1 VPNETF
7 PDRLLNLEFGG
18 KRITLSDLVAASSRV
33 LGILSDVDARTSNAP
48 GGSLD
53 WVIRDLRPGSA
64 VLEVYA
70 EPKGG
75 NNATD
80 PWLPAEVV
88 RRFKSGIRQV
98 VERGERPPYF
108 GERAMQ
114 QAYELVTILNTN
126 GIQAFRVGSN
136 GDRVEITPELRKP
149 VREALEG
156 SYKAI
161 GSIEGRIEGLSAH
174 EPPYSCTIY
183 TLVTGEAIRCHF
195 ADPTLLT
202 TAYNHFKR
210 RVTLRG
216 VLTSRPNG
224 EVTSMRVHSIDP
236 FPEDD
241 ELPTVDDIIGI
252 FANGT

>member
-1 VPNETF
+1 MANETF
-7 PDRLLNLEFGG
+7 PDRLLDLEFGG
-18 KRITLSDLVAASSRV
+18 SRITLSDLVAASSRV
-33 LGILSDVDARTSNAP
+33 LGILTDVDARTSNEP
-48 GGSLD
+48 GGTLD

-64 VLEVYA
+64 ILEVYA
-70 EPKGG
+70 EPKFKQ
-75 NNATD
+75 TD
-80 PWLPAEVV
+80 PWVPAEVV

-126 GIQAFRVGSN
+126 GITSFRVGHN
-136 GDRVEITPELRKP
+136 GETVELTPALKKP
-149 VREALEG
+149 VKEALEG

-174 EPPYSCTIY
+174 EPPYSCTVY
-183 TLVTGEAIRCHF
+183 TLVTGEAIRCTF
-195 ADPTLLT
+195 ADPALLS
-202 TAYNHFKR
+202 TAYEHFKQ

-224 EVTSMRVHSIDP
+224 EVTSMRVYSIDP
-236 FPEDD
+236 FPADD
-241 ELPTVDDIIGI
+241 DLPTVDDILGI